1 MTRSFSLFALLFTPV
16 AVAAPQQD
24 ESPVHIFVLAGQSNM
39 VGAGEVVARP
49 DRNGGAGSLE
59 HIAKG
64 ADAEPKY
71 AKLVDED
78 GDFVVRDDVFIS
90 YLEHDGPLSTGFGG
104 NEQQIGP
111 EFMFGHVVGDAI
123 DAPVLLIK
131 IAWGGKSLAVD
142 FRPPSAGGEVGPYYT
157 ELVERVRD
165 VRAKLGER
173 FPSLAG
179 REQRLCGFAWH
190 QGWNDRVNQAHN
202 DAYAENLAHFI
213 RDIRKDLD
221 APELPFALAET
232 GMSGREETHPR
243 ALSLMKAQAEV
254 PAREEFRSTTAF
266 VPTRDFYRPADRSPT
281 GQAYHWNNNAETYCL
296 IGEGLADALLGL
308 MGETVSAKRR

>member
-1 MTRSFSLFALLFTPV
+1 MLSKLSTTAVFAL
-16 AVAAPQQD
+16 AVSLSAQKKGEP
-24 ESPVHIFVLAGQSNM
+24 PVHIFVLAGQSNM

-64 ADAEPKY
+64 EDAEPKF
-71 AKLVDED
+71 ARVVGKD
-78 GDFVVRDDVFIS
+78 GEFVVRDDVFIS
-90 YLEHDGPLSTGFGG
+90 YLDHDGPLTTGFGG

-131 IAWGGKSLAVD
+131 VAWGGKSLAVD
-142 FRPPSAGGEVGPYYT
+142 FRPPSAGGEVGPCYT
-157 ELVERVRD
+157 ELLERVAD
-165 VRAKLGER
+165 VRATLDKR
-173 FPSLAG
+173 FPALAG

-232 GMSGREETHPR
+232 GMSGPEEKHPR

-254 PAREEFRSTTAF
+254 PARKEFRSNTAF
-266 VPTRDFYRPADRSPT
+266 VPTRDLYRPADQSPT

-296 IGEGLADALLGL
+296 IGEGLAQALLGL
-308 MGETVSAKRR
+308 QKAK